1 MLQIK
6 TLPLGAYQTNCY
18 LVWGD
23 GQDGCVVIDPGFEP
37 QTVLLAAQKL
47 GKTIEAIFL
56 THGHFDHIVSID
68 SLRRETGAPVMI
80 HESELDFP
88 CDPHKNAFYDF
99 FFMERSYQ
107 RPEEGLSHG
116 QKLLLGEEIIEVIHT
131 PGHTCGSVCYLAGDQ
146 FLITGDTLFDGGYG
160 RFDLYSGNASALMR
174 SLNSLKELPA
184 YLPIYPGHGG
194 STTLGQALTKL
205 DI

>member
-1 MLQIK
+1 MKIRNLY
-6 TLPLGAYQTNCY
+6 PGSWGSNCY
-18 LVWGD
+18 LLVSG
-23 GQDGCVVIDPGFEP
+23 GFAAVVDPS
-37 QTVLLAAQKL
+37 ADA
-47 GKTIEAIFL
+47 KTILSALKEEGAVLRFILL